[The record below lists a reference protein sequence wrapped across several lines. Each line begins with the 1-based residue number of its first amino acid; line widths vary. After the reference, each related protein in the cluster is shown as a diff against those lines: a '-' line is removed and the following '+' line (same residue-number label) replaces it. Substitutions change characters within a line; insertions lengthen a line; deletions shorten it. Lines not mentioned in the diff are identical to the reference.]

1 MTEGYSTAITR
12 NPSNSGNFLP
22 NVFLASA
29 AAADYGGVYV
39 SSNIYVA
46 GRLYGDGSGLT
57 GIGGTLS
64 GGQTPLLPYWTSAN
78 ALGNSSLSQ
87 DSGGLTVIGSSFS
100 VQGAFGVGGGTLAVN
115 NARVGIGTVS
125 PAYPLDLLNAG
136 VPQARVGYSV
146 NKYTT
151 LQTDSGGHTR
161 IIGNNNGNTNEV
173 HLFNSGGAGYI
184 RFLSNGGY
192 ERLRIT
198 DSGDVGI
205 STNAPAYRL
214 HVSSGAGE
222 TGTVM
227 AVSTGAS
234 NLFWV
239 AGDGAHAVKFFGDG
253 SGLTNLAGA
262 ADNLGNHTATE
273 VLKMGAYGVN
283 TSSDITAAR
292 YQINGSTVLAVL
304 QGAGNIGVG
313 FNVGVLGS
321 NNSSF
326 GHDAGKVNTG
336 GDNTFIGRGAGESN
350 TSSTRNS
357 FLGSYTG
364 NSNTLGSYNS
374 YLGSGAGQMNTTGMS
389 NSVVG
394 YNASRWSQV
403 GSGNAVVGNEAGLGS
418 SGNSYSSAT
427 LMGYRAGYGLLTGS
441 DNIFLGWQAG
451 YSVTVGTGNI
461 VIGYNK
467 DTSAPAASNEL
478 NIGGVLYGD
487 LSAKTIGISTRAPQA
502 ALDIVSTGTAN
513 TQFAQIWRDGGGV
526 IKASMSAT
534 GVMMATKFVGD
545 GSGITGLPG
554 GDNLGNHTA
563 TQDLLL
569 AGNDI
574 YNASTITAT
583 GNITAA
589 RYQINGSTVLALS
602 GGNSL
607 NVGIEAGLTNTGS
620 SGVFLGYQAGYQ
632 NIGQANTF
640 AGYNAGYVNSSG
652 QGNTFVGS
660 NAGQLNSV
668 ASNNSIVGYAAGYL
682 GSTGDNNAIMGAY
695 ASYGNKTGSANAIFG
710 EEAGRGVAN
719 NSFSSSTIVGYKA
732 GFGLTTGSDNILLG
746 WQAGDALT
754 TGTRNII
761 VGYDQDT
768 SAPSASNELNIGG
781 VLYGN
786 LSAKTIGISTRAP
799 QAALDVVSTGTASNV
814 YAQIWRDSTGLVVAS
829 MTATGVLYPA
839 ISGADDTKVA
849 KTGDTMTGQ
858 LTLAGSTLTV
868 TGSAFSVG
876 GSTLSVVY
884 GNVGIGTASPD
895 SELAV
900 QASPGQ
906 DGVNVTLKNDLGV
919 SEARLSSWKS
929 VGGRLDFEVG
939 AIGAADMT
947 ILPGGSVGIGTAS
960 PAYRLVVSSAAGEA
974 GNMLVVS
981 TGTSNVIRMTG
992 AGEVYANKFFGDGSG
1007 LTGISGDN
1015 LGNHT
1020 ATQALNMAAKAVI
1033 NVSSLTVNA
1042 PTSIPDAL
1050 WVSTSSVSPHLYVST
1065 GGRVGIGTAAPASA
1079 LHIVS
1084 GSVQLDDGDGDGIKF
1099 AGGARVGM
1107 DNNGQNLTLETGPT
1121 NLRIMNN
1128 AATDTILYVT
1138 NSGKVGIGEYSPVAK
1153 LEVLENNTAQQY
1165 SVKVGTNSTAYH
1177 LVVST
1182 AGKVG
1187 IGTASPGARL
1197 EVAGQVKITGGTP
1210 GSGKVLTSDADGLAT
1225 WGTASGD
1232 NLGNHTATQTL
1243 NLAAFPVINVSS
1255 IAMLGDG
1262 LRISTSIYPGASG
1275 VFISAAGAI
1284 YTLGLGN
1291 GTAYPN
1297 ARGAGAVDLQTYR
1310 DDAAQ
1315 VASGSN
1321 SGVLGG
1327 VSNTAAGDYSAVAGG
1342 GSNSAAG
1349 MYAAVGGGDSNAANG
1364 DHSTVSGGTFNTAG
1378 GAKATV
1384 AGGDNNTVGGGFS
1397 VVSGG
1402 SGNTAAYAATVP
1414 GGFSNTAG
1422 GNFSFAAGFAS
1433 SATAAGTFVWSDSQG
1448 QVTRNDVADRTL
1460 FKNAG
1465 GFMVTGST
1473 NTTMAGTLNRGV
1485 LITGNG
1491 LVGISTGVPY
1501 AALDVVSTGTA
1512 VNQMAQ
1518 LWRDGGGTIVS
1529 SMSAT
1534 GTLMAAKF
1542 VGDGAALTNIS
1553 ANAGVYTL
1561 AQMET
1566 LAPAAAGRLISV
1578 SNASAPYSYCVST
1591 GTAAG
1596 AWVLLN
1602 QTLHCR

>member
-1 MTEGYSTAITR
+1 MRKFISLCTLAAALAAPSCASEFEVVDVLRVDGAALFHSSATLVAPDSVKDLLWVSTSAVTPHLYVSSSGAVGLGTADPAVRLHVAGTAGEAGTIIAVSTGSTNLFWVAGDGAHAVKFFGDGSGLTNLAGAADNLGNHTATQTLDLAGFPVLSVSSLTMSGAGLLISSSIYTGASGVFISTAGSIMTQGLGNGSALPAAR
-12 NPSNSGNFLP
+12 GLGAVDLQTARSATAHIAAGLYSVVSGGSGNRASNTSAVVSGGDNCTASGYASVVGGGQSNSASGSVAVVSGGLNNAASGNSAVAGGGRYNAVSGDYAAIPGGYGNLASGAYSFAAGFASSSTAAGAFTWADAQGVGVDNKSANRTLFKSRGGFMVTGSTNTAMAGTLDRGVLLTGDGLVGISTGVPYAALDVVSTGTASNVYAQIWRNSIGIVVASMTSTGSLMASRFVGDGSGLTNLAGAGGGGDSLGTHVATQTLNMAAFNIVAVSSVNFLP

-87 DSGGLTVIGSSFS
+87 DSGGLTVMGSSFS
-100 VQGAFGVGGGTLAVN
+100 VQGAFGVGGGALAVN

-146 NKYTT
+146 NEYTT

-205 STNAPAYRL
+205 STNAPVYRL

-227 AVSTGAS
+227 AVSTGTS

-283 TSSDITAAR
+283 TSSAITAAR
-292 YQINGSTVLAVL
+292 YQINGSTVLAIL
-304 QGAGNIGVG
+304 PGAGSLGVG
-313 FNVGVLGS
+313 VNAGRASYGNYNVFV
-321 NNSSF
+321 
-326 GHDAGKVNTG
+326 
-336 GDNTFIGRGAGESN
+336 
-350 TSSTRNS
+350 
-357 FLGSYTG
+357 
-364 NSNTLGSYNS
+364 
-374 YLGSGAGQMNTTGMS
+374 GSGAGYANT
-389 NSVVG
+389 
-394 YNASRWSQV
+394 
-403 GSGNAVVGNEAGLGS
+403 SGE
-418 SGNSYSSAT
+418 GNSFFGWTAGKNTVDGVYNSYFGYMAGEGGAS
-427 LMGYRAGYGLLTGS
+427 GYRNSYFGYRTGINNNGNNNSFFGTESGFLNAAGEGNL
-441 DNIFLGWQAG
+441 FLGYQAG
-451 YSVTVGTGNI
+451 FYEMGSNKLYIANSGTVSPLIFG
-461 VIGYNK
+461 
-467 DTSAPAASNEL
+467 DFSARR
-478 NIGGVLYGD
+478 V
-487 LSAKTIGISTRAPQA
+487 GISTGNPQA
-502 ALDIVSTGTAN
+502 ALDIVSTGTGPDIY
-513 TQFAQIWRDGGGV
+513 AQLWRDGSGV
-526 IKASMSAT
+526 VVGSMSST
-534 GVMMATKFVGD
+534 GSLMAVRFIGD

-554 GDNLGNHTA
+554 
-563 TQDLLL
+563 
-569 AGNDI
+569 
-574 YNASTITAT
+574 
-583 GNITAA
+583 
-589 RYQINGSTVLALS
+589 
-602 GGNSL
+602 
-607 NVGIEAGLTNTGS
+607 
-620 SGVFLGYQAGYQ
+620 
-632 NIGQANTF
+632 
-640 AGYNAGYVNSSG
+640 
-652 QGNTFVGS
+652 
-660 NAGQLNSV
+660 
-668 ASNNSIVGYAAGYL
+668 
-682 GSTGDNNAIMGAY
+682 
-695 ASYGNKTGSANAIFG
+695 
-710 EEAGRGVAN
+710 
-719 NSFSSSTIVGYKA
+719 
-732 GFGLTTGSDNILLG
+732 
-746 WQAGDALT
+746 
-754 TGTRNII
+754 
-761 VGYDQDT
+761 
-768 SAPSASNELNIGG
+768 
-781 VLYGN
+781 
-786 LSAKTIGISTRAP
+786 
-799 QAALDVVSTGTASNV
+799 
-814 YAQIWRDSTGLVVAS
+814 
-829 MTATGVLYPA
+829 
-839 ISGADDTKVA
+839 
-849 KTGDTMTGQ
+849 
-858 LTLAGSTLTV
+858 
-868 TGSAFSVG
+868 
-876 GSTLSVVY
+876 
-884 GNVGIGTASPD
+884 
-895 SELAV
+895 
-900 QASPGQ
+900 
-906 DGVNVTLKNDLGV
+906 
-919 SEARLSSWKS
+919 
-929 VGGRLDFEVG
+929 
-939 AIGAADMT
+939 
-947 ILPGGSVGIGTAS
+947 
-960 PAYRLVVSSAAGEA
+960 
-974 GNMLVVS
+974 
-981 TGTSNVIRMTG
+981 
-992 AGEVYANKFFGDGSG
+992 
-1007 LTGISGDN
+1007 GDN

-1042 PTSIPDAL
+1042 PTSISDAL

-1107 DNNGQNLTLETGPT
+1107 DNNGQNLTLQTGLT
-1121 NLRIMNN
+1121 NLRIADNPF
-1128 AATDTILYVT
+1128 TGTIMYVT
-1138 NSGKVGIGEYSPVAK
+1138 NSGKVGIGVPDPTDQFAK
-1153 LEVLENNTAQQY
+1153 FEVMGSVAQQY
-1165 SVKVGTNSTAYH
+1165 SVKVGTSSTAYH

-1197 EVAGQVKITGGTP
+1197 EVAGQVKITGGAP
-1210 GSGKVLTSDADGLAT
+1210 GAGKVLTSDAEGLAT

-1262 LRISTSIYPGASG
+1262 LRISTSIYPGANG
-1275 VFISAAGAI
+1275 IFISAAGAVM
-1284 YTLGLGN
+1284 TLGAGA
-1291 GTAYPN
+1291 GTILPN

-1384 AGGDNNTVGGGFS
+1384 AGGDNNTAGGGFS

-1402 SGNTAAYAATVP
+1402 SSNTAAYAATVP

-1433 SATAAGTFVWSDSQG
+1433 SATASGTFVWSDSQG

-1485 LITGNG
+1485 LITGNA

-1512 VNQMAQ
+1512 VSQMAQ

-1534 GTLMAAKF
+1534 GTLMAARF